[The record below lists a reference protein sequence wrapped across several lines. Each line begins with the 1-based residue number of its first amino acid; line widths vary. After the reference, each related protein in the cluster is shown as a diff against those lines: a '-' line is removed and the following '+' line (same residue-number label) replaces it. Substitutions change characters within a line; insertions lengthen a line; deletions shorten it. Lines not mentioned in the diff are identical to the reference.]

1 MAAIFNRASALLE
14 RIAILKAEGKKV
26 GFVPTMGALHE
37 GHLSLVSQSKREND
51 HTIVSIFVNPT
62 QFNDQKD
69 LLHYPR
75 TIAQDLDLLDSAGE
89 TDVFI
94 PKVNEIYPDGT
105 EKDGDP
111 DLGGLDVTMEGASRP
126 GHFKGMAQV
135 VLRLLDIVKS
145 DRLYMGQKDFQQYT
159 IVNYLIQKL
168 EIPVQL
174 VRCPIVREP
183 NGLAMSS
190 RNVRLRTEVRNQ
202 AAIIYNTLREV
213 KNRMED
219 MDVKSLEAFAM
230 ETLRV
235 ASFEPEYFSV
245 VDGST
250 LQPVLSINETGF
262 AVACT
267 AVRVEGVRL
276 IDNMILKEA

>member
-1 MAAIFNRASALLE
+1 MATIFHKVSVLQE
-14 RIAILKAEGKKV
+14 QIATWKAEGKQV

-37 GHLSLVSQSKREND
+37 GHLSLVRQSIYEND
-51 HTIVSIFVNPT
+51 HTVVSIFVNPT
-62 QFNDQKD
+62 QFNDPKD

-75 TIAQDLDLLDSAGE
+75 TIEQDLALLDSVGD

-94 PKVNEIYPDGT
+94 PDVLEMYPEGT
-105 EKDGDP
+105 DKDNNP
-111 DLGGLDVTMEGASRP
+111 DLGGLDVSMEGASRP

-159 IVNYLIQKL
+159 IVNYLISKYELPVKL
-168 EIPVQL
+168 I
-174 VRCPIVREP
+174 RCPIIRES

-202 AAIIYNTLREV
+202 ASIIYHTLNEV
-213 KNRMED
+213 KNRINV
-219 MDVKSLEAFAM
+219 MDTKSLEAFAM
-230 ETLRV
+230 EKLRV
-235 ASFEPEYFSV
+235 TPFEPEYFSI
-245 VDGST
+245 VDGWT
-250 LQPVLSINETGF
+250 LQPIYDIDDTDF

-267 AVRVEGVRL
+267 AVCVEGVRL
-276 IDNMILKEA
+276 IDNMILKEE